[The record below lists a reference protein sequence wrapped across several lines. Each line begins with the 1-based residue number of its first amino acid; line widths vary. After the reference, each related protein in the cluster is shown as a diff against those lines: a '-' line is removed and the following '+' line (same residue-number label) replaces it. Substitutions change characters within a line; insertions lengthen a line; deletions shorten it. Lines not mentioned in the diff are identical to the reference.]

1 MMYIPKHAA
10 TNGVISVVMLLPTED
25 TPLPTK
31 VVILVISHCIGAAS
45 AILFPF
51 LLIKF
56 RGRETVIYSNIFLYT
71 HLRIRDP

>member
-45 AILFPF
+45 SILFPF

-56 RGRETVIYSNIFLYT
+56 RGRETVIYLDIYLHT
-71 HLRIRDP
+71 HLHKHDL